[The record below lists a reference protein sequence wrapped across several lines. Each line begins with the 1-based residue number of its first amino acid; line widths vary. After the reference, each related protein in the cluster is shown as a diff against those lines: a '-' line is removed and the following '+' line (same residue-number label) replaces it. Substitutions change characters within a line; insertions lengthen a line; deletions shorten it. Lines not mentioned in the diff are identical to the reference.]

1 MERKKNANHSE
12 QYELS
17 FEETPEEKLADQSE
31 IKDPVLE
38 DCSEKKLQA
47 DANKEK
53 ELKKIREEIG
63 KMSEEEKKKL
73 DDLYDDG
80 GIPEGTSEIRRY
92 DSYKKEPSSRPMTK
106 EEKLEADKK
115 ITAYQEREK
124 YFKEKEERRKQ
135 KEIDDYWSK

>member
-1 MERKKNANHSE
+1 
-12 QYELS
+12 
-17 FEETPEEKLADQSE
+17 
-31 IKDPVLE
+31 
-38 DCSEKKLQA
+38 
-47 DANKEK
+47 
-53 ELKKIREEIG
+53 
-63 KMSEEEKKKL
+63 MSEEEKKKL

-80 GIPEGTSEIRRY
+80 GLSDEAYEHQRFNA
-92 DSYKKEPSSRPMTK
+92 YKKEPSSRPMTK